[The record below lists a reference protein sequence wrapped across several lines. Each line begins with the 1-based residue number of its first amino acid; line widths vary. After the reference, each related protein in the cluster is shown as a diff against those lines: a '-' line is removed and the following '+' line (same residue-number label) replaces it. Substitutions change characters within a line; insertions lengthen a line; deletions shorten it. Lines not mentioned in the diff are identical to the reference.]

1 MPSLSSTLP
10 SPAAISLSHA
20 TNTTTTTTT
29 TVTFYTNTLGKK
41 HKLNK
46 PQTVQFP
53 SALLTAQYAL
63 SLLPNTALL
72 QSDDLFSA
80 YNNLELDKLRLSA
93 DAAIHLT
100 IVRWHLLRAAPT
112 AEARNAMVERQRLV
126 CGCDNPSYLQC
137 RIRAYAALQRRG
149 GKPDVRCTRF
159 QKLPVAVTSSPTL
172 LDLLLDAIE
181 KEPRA
186 ELSDLAKRIQA
197 SYPEISAIDEIR
209 FNDGT
214 AIEYKV
220 TRMGDTNGAE
230 RNTAQQIS
238 DSWVKRE
245 MLWRIDSNHPHIIAF
260 DKELA
265 NEVDFITAC
274 PGNVYQVN
282 WKDEEASADKVT
294 HDNLVLL
301 GWTDKV
307 FRGGKAATDLAVG
320 TCVTIDGEVGE
331 IVKVQKGRGARG
343 KAVFD
348 VKVADKMRAK
358 VKPSELKP
366 AVYEVQELV
375 DGLVDTAMDD
385 GVKQSLQRVRM
396 LLRALLPAPP
406 IVAMVRGE
414 EKEPDDAEE
423 DEEEEEQEEDG
434 GRNEED
440 EKKENNGKDEAKEDD
455 EEEEENETE
464 AVDGKEEK
472 KDVEMEQEK
481 KEETHQAAESKEKEN
496 TGVDDDDNVEEPIE
510 EKQESA
516 NPSAG
521 ASDNGTRKVKQAKR
535 KASSST
541 ATPKSD
547 KRRGAR

>member
-1 MPSLSSTLP
+1 MPSSLS

-20 TNTTTTTTT
+20 TTITTTTTT
-29 TVTFYTNTLGKK
+29 TVTFYTNTLGEK

-46 PQTVQFP
+46 PQTVEFP

-72 QSDDLFSA
+72 QSDDSFSA

-100 IVRWHLLRAAPT
+100 IVRWHLLGSAPT
-112 AEARNAMVERQRLV
+112 AEAKKAMVERQRLV

-137 RIRAYAALQRRG
+137 RIRAYAAIQRRG

-181 KEPRA
+181 EEPKA
-186 ELSDLAKRIQA
+186 DLSDLAKHIQT
-197 SYPEISAIDEIR
+197 SYPEIGTVHEIR
-209 FNDGT
+209 FNDGA

-220 TRMGDTNGAE
+220 TRVGDTNGAE
-230 RNTAQQIS
+230 HSTSQQTP

-260 DKELA
+260 DKEPA
-265 NEVDFITAC
+265 NEVNFITAC

-307 FRGGKAATDLAVG
+307 FRGGKAATHLDVG
-320 TCVTIDGEVGE
+320 TYVAIDGEVGE

-343 KAVFD
+343 RQVFD

-366 AVYEVQELV
+366 AAYEVQELV

-385 GVKQSLQRVRM
+385 GVKQSLQRVRL
-396 LLRALLPAPP
+396 LLRALLPALP

-414 EKEPDDAEE
+414 EKEADDAEE
-423 DEEEEEQEEDG
+423 EEEVEEQDQDSG
-434 GRNEED
+434 GNEED
-440 EKKENNGKDEAKEDD
+440 
-455 EEEEENETE
+455 
-464 AVDGKEEK
+464 
-472 KDVEMEQEK
+472 
-481 KEETHQAAESKEKEN
+481 
-496 TGVDDDDNVEEPIE
+496 
-510 EKQESA
+510 
-516 NPSAG
+516 
-521 ASDNGTRKVKQAKR
+521 KR
-535 KASSST
+535 KRTTGKMMQRRTMRKRRRRRQWMA
-541 ATPKSD
+541 
-547 KRRGAR
+547 KRRGKMWRWNRRRRKRRTKQQKAKRRKTQAEMMMTMSRSRSRKSKRARPICGSE